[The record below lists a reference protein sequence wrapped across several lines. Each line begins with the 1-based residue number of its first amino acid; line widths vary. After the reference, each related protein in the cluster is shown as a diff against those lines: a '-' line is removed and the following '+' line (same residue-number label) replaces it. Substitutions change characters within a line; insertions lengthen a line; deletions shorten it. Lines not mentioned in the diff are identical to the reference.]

1 LARRNLIALRVLLT
15 SGLLTGTALAEPLII
30 DEEALVEAR
39 LAPGIYPSAPVPQ
52 EFAPPS
58 EPGHPPVEIDW
69 SLGLKGSY
77 SQTTGGNRFVT
88 TLNPAVSANHQ
99 GVRTDLVF
107 EGDAELARDNDGT
120 LGVTGL
126 NLDLSG
132 TTRLDRDTTASAGA
146 TLKLSRDLPS
156 TPGLDPLITDP
167 ALSVTG
173 AMDGTIER
181 QFGKFN
187 LGLSGALARTVYGPT
202 IRTDTGNTD
211 NSNQNVWEGDTT
223 LRLGLQATP
232 IIEVFGEVGLGRDWF
247 DRPGTGGIKPDATS
261 RTLRAGL
268 AGSWNG
274 LFSASAAV
282 GVGQHDFDD
291 ASLADITARL
301 YDASVTYSPDPTLNL
316 TASLAT
322 TVEPTGAD
330 SGGTARVAHRA
341 TTSADYTVNSWLRLR
356 ASAEWGRSWLEGSSE
371 TETRHGAGFGADYR
385 FSRHT
390 AISADYA
397 YAHRD
402 NSASGTL
409 DSHTV
414 SLGVTVRR

>member
-1 LARRNLIALRVLLT
+1 LARHHFTALRVLLT
-15 SGLLTGTALAEPLII
+15 SGLLTGTVLAEPLII
-30 DEEALVEAR
+30 DEAALVEAR
-39 LAPGIYPSAPVPQ
+39 LAPGVYPAAPVPQ
-52 EFAPPS
+52 EFAVPS

-77 SQTTGGNRFVT
+77 SHTTSGERFVT
-88 TLNPAVSANHQ
+88 TLTPAVTATHQ

-107 EGDAELARDNDGT
+107 DGDAELARDNDGT
-120 LGVTGL
+120 LGVTSL

-132 TTRLDRDTTASAGA
+132 TTRLDRDTTASGGA
-146 TLKLSRDLPS
+146 SLKLSRDLPS
-156 TPGLDPLITDP
+156 TPGLDPMITDP

-173 AMDGTIER
+173 TVDGALER
-181 QFGKFN
+181 QFGRFN
-187 LGLSGALARTVYGPT
+187 LGLTGALARTVYGPT
-202 IRTDTGNTD
+202 TRTDTGVTD
-211 NSNQNVWEGDTT
+211 NSNQNVWEGDVT

-232 IIEVFGEVGLGRDWF
+232 IIEVFGEAGLGRDWF
-247 DRPGTGGIKPDATS
+247 DRTGAGGIKPDATS

-274 LFSASAAV
+274 LLSASASV
-282 GVGQHDFDD
+282 GIAQHDFDN
-291 ASLADITARL
+291 AGLSDITARL
-301 YDASVTYSPDPTLNL
+301 YDASVTYSPDSTVNL

-322 TVEPTGAD
+322 TVEPTGVD

-341 TTSADYTVNSWLRLR
+341 TASADYTVNSWLRLR
-356 ASAEWGRSWLEGSSE
+356 ASADWGRSWLEGSSE

-385 FSRHT
+385 FNRHT
-390 AISADYA
+390 AVSADYA

-402 NSASGTL
+402 NSASGTF